1 MRYHALVINLCC
13 DNFGYYSSFSNLEK
27 RAPMHWS
34 PKSGNST
41 VQAAVSSARE
51 IPALSQLMRT
61 EYGME
66 YGHQSTMYAV
76 NVALYTLLEQPTFDI
91 LDSDFLRLTSAFS
104 IIASRSP
111 VGRNLFHFFKLSV
124 RSRNQGKRL
133 RDFDEVPIEIRG
145 IFWQD
150 PKSQSPHKWHQAA
163 RSEGRAFDMESLED
177 NPQALPPSRL
187 KEMIGEYE
195 KLSVGKEER
204 PHDQC
209 TGYDFQH

>member
-1 MRYHALVINLCC
+1 
-13 DNFGYYSSFSNLEK
+13 
-27 RAPMHWS
+27 MHWS
-34 PKSGNST
+34 PKSGRST

-51 IPALSQLMRT
+51 ISALSQLMRT

-66 YGHQSTMYAV
+66 YGHQFTMYAV

-111 VGRNLFHFFKLSV
+111 VGRSLFHFFKLSV
-124 RSRNQGKRL
+124 RSRNQGEKL
-133 RDFDEVPIEIRG
+133 RGFDEAPIEIRK

-150 PKSQSPHKWHQAA
+150 PKSQSPNNGHQVA
-163 RSEGRAFDMESLED
+163 RPEDRTFNMESLDD
-177 NPQALPPSRL
+177 NPQAFPPPGL

-204 PHDQC
+204 PHGQRKGD
-209 TGYDFQH
+209 DF

>member
-91 LDSDFLRLTSAFS
+91 LDSDFLRLTTPIRCPIMPNIRDLPNELLLWIVSHLDGSALFALASSCKDLDFRLQPS
-104 IIASRSP
+104 IWKYNVTFENS
-111 VGRNLFHFFKLSV
+111 NLLHLAVKYDNAGLAEALLQH
-124 RSRNQGKRL
+124 NAN
-133 RDFDEVPIEIRG
+133 IN
-145 IFWQD
+145 
-150 PKSQSPHKWHQAA
+150 
-163 RSEGRAFDMESLED
+163 AF
-177 NPQALPPSRL
+177 
-187 KEMIGEYE
+187 Y
-195 KLSVGKEER
+195 
-204 PHDQC
+204 
-209 TGYDFQH
+209 